1 MKTRCGAE
9 GQVRQQMEPA
19 NQENSRF
26 RPLGFRQPDVRTGV
40 ATTFHRH
47 NAHCANRNFNLMDL
61 RQPCERPTRSGGG
74 VRKEQS
80 GIGHQAV
87 VVKDDADLEGP
98 SPRPSFGG
106 FGISCQVPP
115 FD

>member
-9 GQVRQQMEPA
+9 GQIRQQMEPA

-47 NAHCANRNFNLMDL
+47 NSHAHSNSSLAIKRLHAGFVVWGILESVGLPDL
-61 RQPCERPTRSGGG
+61 GP
-74 VRKEQS
+74 
-80 GIGHQAV
+80 AV
-87 VVKDDADLEGP
+87 AVFRTSAVSRRRRL
-98 SPRPSFGG
+98 SP
-106 FGISCQVPP
+106 Q
-115 FD
+115 

>member
-9 GQVRQQMEPA
+9 GQIRQQMEPA

-47 NAHCANRNFNLMDL
+47 NAHCANRGFHVRTADKITPSVAL
-61 RQPCERPTRSGGG
+61 GGRDRG
-74 VRKEQS
+74 FS
-80 GIGHQAV
+80 DGS
-87 VVKDDADLEGP
+87 
-98 SPRPSFGG
+98 SP
-106 FGISCQVPP
+106 
-115 FD
+115 